1 MNRMCDTGRT
11 ICPHKP
17 QCIWHCHFTDSELPE
32 PQELPTGSGT
42 GGKTFRMDA
51 PLIRFVEEAEPVPE
65 TWQVIGSI
73 AVGFVLFG
81 VAVVVAVIFATGAWV
96 WSLLI

>member
-17 QCIWHCHFTDSELPE
+17 QCIWHCHFTASELPE
-32 PQELPTGSGT
+32 PNPRPVGSGGT
-42 GGKTFRMDA
+42 RNTTHR
-51 PLIRFVEEAEPVPE
+51 LVEEAEPVPE

-81 VAVVVAVIFATGAWV
+81 VAVVVAIIFATGAWV

>member
-17 QCIWHCHFTDSELPE
+17 QCIWHCHFTASELPE
-32 PQELPTGSGT
+32 PNPLPVSSGGT
-42 GGKTFRMDA
+42 TVNLDE
-51 PLIRFVEEAEPVPE
+51 IEPASDM
-65 TWQVIGSI
+65 WQIVASI

-81 VAVVVAVIFATGAWV
+81 VALFAAVAFVTGAWI

>member
-17 QCIWHCHFTDSELPE
+17 QCIWHCHFTASELPE
-32 PQELPTGSGT
+32 PNQLTVGSGT
-42 GGKTFRMDA
+42 GNTTHR
-51 PLIRFVEEAEPVPE
+51 LVEEAEPVPE

-81 VAVVVAVIFATGAWV
+81 VAVVAAIIFATGAWV